1 EVAER
6 LVELKEATKTMG
18 SKLPDLFMTLS
29 FMQLS
34 VIPKLKLT
42 NLGLVDVEKNDFVS
56 LFVKE
61 GQDV

>member
-1 EVAER
+1 
-6 LVELKEATKTMG
+6 MG

-56 LFVKE
+56 LFVEE
-61 GQDV
+61 GQDA